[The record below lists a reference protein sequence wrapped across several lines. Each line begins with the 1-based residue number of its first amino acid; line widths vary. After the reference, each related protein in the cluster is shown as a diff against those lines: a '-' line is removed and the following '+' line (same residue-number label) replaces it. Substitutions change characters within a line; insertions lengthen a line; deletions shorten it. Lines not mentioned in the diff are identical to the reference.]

1 MTGVQTCALPICLD
15 PLRHDVAADDGM
27 PELGEAGGGDEPD
40 VADAD
45 DADRLASA
53 QRVTSLNDFAI
64 AIIALFGMRPVN
76 EFSSQ

>member
-1 MTGVQTCALPICLD
+1 
-15 PLRHDVAADDGM
+15 M
-27 PELGEAGGGDEPD
+27 PELGEAGGGDEPH

>member
-1 MTGVQTCALPICLD
+1 MCSSDL
-15 PLRHDVAADDGM
+15 LRHDVTADDRVA
-27 PELGEAGGGDEPD
+27 EFGEAGGRHEPD

-53 QRVTSLNDFAI
+53 QRVTSLNDFAM